1 MELETT
7 LPGFLMRTAA
17 APALDE
23 AALVSEH
30 QQMVYRIAY
39 SVLRNPHDAAD
50 AAQETFLRVFRA
62 ASRLAGIEDRKAW
75 IARIAWNAALDAKR
89 RGRNAAAHVS
99 IDVPIEELARG
110 VESLRH
116 AGRNPEE
123 IAAGAEM
130 QRLLAQ
136 LIETL
141 PANLREPLLLSTV
154 GELEHRE
161 IATALEITEAAV
173 RSRLFQARQRLKE
186 KLENLWGTKS

>member
-1 MELETT
+1 MELETS
-7 LPGFLMRTAA
+7 LPGFLIRTAA
-17 APALDE
+17 KPAIDE

-39 SVLRNPHDAAD
+39 SVLRNTHDAAD

-62 ASRLAGIEDRKAW
+62 AGKLAGISDRKAW
-75 IARIAWNAALDAKR
+75 IARIAWNAALDGKR
-89 RGRNAAAHVS
+89 RMRSTMA
-99 IDVPIEELARG
+99 DVPIEELARG

-141 PANLREPLLLSTV
+141 PESLRQPLLLSTLE
-154 GELEHRE
+154 ELDHRE
-161 IATALEITEAAV
+161 IAAALEITEAAV